1 MVNADGISYF
11 VLLLLIVL
19 VINWLFHVHALSTAW
34 RENKRQLLQIGIA
47 FVAGALFAWFS
58 GHGVLTALHL
68 LPEGGSLDSLVTG
81 AVIAIGS
88 DNLSLLQ
95 TLGGQAGAAHAAAPA
110 GASGVGGAIPDVVQ
124 VSGQVRLVK

>member
-1 MVNADGISYF
+1 MVNTDGISYF
-11 VLLLLIVL
+11 VLLLLLVL
-19 VINWLFHVHALSTAW
+19 VINWLFHVHALSSAW

-47 FVAGALFAWFS
+47 FVAGALFAWLS
-58 GHGVLTALHL
+58 HRGVLSALHI
-68 LPEGGSLDSLVTG
+68 LPEGGGLDSLVTG

-95 TLGGQAGAAHAAAPA
+95 TLGGQAGAPQAPSA
-110 GASGVGGAIPDVVQ
+110 GAAGGAIPDVVQ

>member
-11 VLLLLIVL
+11 VLLLLMVL
-19 VINWLFHVHALSTAW
+19 MINWLFHVHALGSAW
-34 RENKRQLLQIGIA
+34 RENKRQLLQMGIA
-47 FVAGALFAWFS
+47 FAAGALFAWFS
-58 GHGVLTALHL
+58 RHGVLWALHL
-68 LPEGGSLDSLVTG
+68 VPEGGGLDSLVTG

-95 TLGGQAGAAHAAAPA
+95 TLGGHAAAPQAAAA
-110 GASGVGGAIPDVVQ
+110 GGAGGAIPDVVQ